1 MREFE
6 SLTLLGSCSGSHS
19 TLPVTSGQCWSLV
32 LPTEVGLRL
41 RRWGAVAKRTRVA
54 VAPSPLEMGTSCNQ
68 QRYPRLAGQFFLILD
83 VFSAIPTM
91 KLWCSGYSYSR
102 VH

>member
-6 SLTLLGSCSGSHS
+6 SLTLFGSCSGSHS

-41 RRWGAVAKRTRVA
+41 RSGGARSRNGRVLRSHP
-54 VAPSPLEMGTSCNQ
+54 VLCEMGTSCNQ
-68 QRYPRLAGQFFLILD
+68 QRYHRLAGQFFLILD

-91 KLWCSGYSYSR
+91 QIRCSGY
-102 VH
+102 